1 MGLHARDRIGEN
13 QTPGSMSRSARDA
26 IGRTDA
32 GARWDVS
39 ASRRA
44 SSGGAM
50 PRLGAVL
57 LAVAVVALLTVG
69 LHVLFQ

>member
-39 ASRRA
+39 ASRA
-44 SSGGAM
+44 SSGSAT
-50 PRLGAVL
+50 PRLGALL
-57 LAVAVVALLTVG
+57 LAVVVVALLTVG

>member
-39 ASRRA
+39 ASGA
-44 SSGGAM
+44 SSGGAT
-50 PRLGAVL
+50 PRLGALL
-57 LAVAVVALLTVG
+57 LAVVVVALLTVG

>member
-1 MGLHARDRIGEN
+1 MGLHSRDRIGEN
-13 QTPGSMSRSARDA
+13 TAGIKSRPGRDA
-26 IGRTDA
+26 IGRTDV

-39 ASRRA
+39 ASRA
-44 SSGGAM
+44 SSARAM
-50 PRLGAVL
+50 PRLGALL

>member
-1 MGLHARDRIGEN
+1 MGLHSRDRIGEN
-13 QTPGSMSRSARDA
+13 NAGGGTSRSGRDTL
-26 IGRTDA
+26 GRTNP
-32 GARWDVS
+32 GVRWDVS

>member
-1 MGLHARDRIGEN
+1 MGLHSRDRIGEN
-13 QTPGSMSRSARDA
+13 NAGGGIFRSERDA

-39 ASRRA
+39 ASRTA
-44 SSGGAM
+44 SGGAT
-50 PRLGAVL
+50 PRLGALL